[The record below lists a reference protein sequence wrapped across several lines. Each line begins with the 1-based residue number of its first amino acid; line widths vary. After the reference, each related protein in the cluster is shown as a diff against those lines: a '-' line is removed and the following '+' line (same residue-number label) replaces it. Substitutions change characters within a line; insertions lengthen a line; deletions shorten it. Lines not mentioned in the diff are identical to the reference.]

1 MCSPKLR
8 EGWGNWGAAVRETP
22 RSIGQARP
30 GCPWRS
36 SFSRYF
42 SQKLPSQI
50 DFLFALHYKKKC
62 RRPTL
67 RECDS
72 SCTSAAFCRGP
83 VRPSAGCCRSP
94 GSCRTV
100 GDLVGIAEPV
110 NVFWHINLL
119 EPDNEKNSSI
129 ISEMNWKVC
138 AYWFSHNRA
147 PSFHQIWNH
156 SRIQIT
162 MWPPEAPA
170 DGRKTNL
177 FKYARQNCIID

>member
-1 MCSPKLR
+1 MVFGGTPHRRRARVLWGKKSRGASDVLAKITRRLR
-8 EGWGNWGAAVRETP
+8 ELGCGRAGDTEEHRPSTP
-22 RSIGQARP
+22 GLSLALIVL
-30 GCPWRS
+30 
-36 SFSRYF
+36 
-42 SQKLPSQI
+42 KVLLPKTPFPNQ
-50 DFLFALHYKKKC
+50 FPFRFTLQKKC

-138 AYWFSHNRA
+138 AY
-147 PSFHQIWNH
+147 
-156 SRIQIT
+156 
-162 MWPPEAPA
+162 
-170 DGRKTNL
+170 
-177 FKYARQNCIID
+177 